1 MYHNKS
7 FYLGYQS
14 ENNLFLPNVISAF
27 KILVDENYFYF
38 MDDEERNLYPKG
50 TVAFIRCTAGNGKIY
65 TKHGEFEL
73 SENDYIFLNFHDIIK
88 YKAMAGLPRLRR
100 HGQPRCPA
108 AKDPPAQETVRL
120 RHGAFPGPAF
130 RRGRPADP
138 ATPAGPQPQGN
149 DGSRHERHL
158 YSPAVASIS
167 RPEASFRP

>member
-73 SENDYIFLNFHDIIK
+73 SENDYIFGMKSTSIFS
-88 YKAMAGLPRLRR
+88 
-100 HGQPRCPA
+100 QQ
-108 AKDPPAQETVRL
+108 AQYIFFVVRL
-120 RHGAFPGPAF
+120 
-130 RRGRPADP
+130 
-138 ATPAGPQPQGN
+138 
-149 DGSRHERHL
+149 
-158 YSPAVASIS
+158 
-167 RPEASFRP
+167 

>member
-38 MDDEERNLYPKG
+38 MDDEEHNLYPKG

-73 SENDYIFLNFHDIIK
+73 SENDYISTILSNTRLWGNFGDTV
-88 YKAMAGLPRLRR
+88 GLTL
-100 HGQPRCPA
+100 HITA
-108 AKDPPAQETVRL
+108 AKILFLAK
-120 RHGAFPGPAF
+120 
-130 RRGRPADP
+130 
-138 ATPAGPQPQGN
+138 
-149 DGSRHERHL
+149 
-158 YSPAVASIS
+158 
-167 RPEASFRP
+167 

>member
-88 YKAMAGLPRLRR
+88 YKAM
-100 HGQPRCPA
+100 
-108 AKDPPAQETVRL
+108 
-120 RHGAFPGPAF
+120 GAILGIPL
-130 RRGRPADP
+130 D
-138 ATPAGPQPQGN
+138 
-149 DGSRHERHL
+149 
-158 YSPAVASIS
+158 
-167 RPEASFRP
+167 